1 MDERAGELS
10 MPAATQARLVPQRGL
25 RREAGRGRRL
35 RGLTWACMSG
45 IRQYVHFAI
54 FSDTL
59 TGADIANLV
68 GLEPDRITVR
78 GSRRTDPPIPRSHCW
93 EVVCE
98 SKGMPIDEQVEAV
111 LERLRPIE
119 SALADVTTSPNCTA
133 VLQLVRYFDHEDG
146 EPEEVSDPT
155 DRLQKLPGQHQLLG
169 WCLPHKD
176 LAFLVRLGA
185 SIDADEY
192 SGEPFKRG
200 EVAFDPPSPA
210 P

>member
-1 MDERAGELS
+1 
-10 MPAATQARLVPQRGL
+10 MP
-25 RREAGRGRRL
+25 
-35 RGLTWACMSG
+35 CMSG
-45 IRQYVHFAI
+45 IRQYVHFVI

-59 TGADIANLV
+59 SGAAIADLV
-68 GLEPDRITVR
+68 GLEPDRIAVR
-78 GSRRTDPPIPRSHCW
+78 GSRRTDPPIPRSHRW

-98 SKGMPIDEQVEAV
+98 SHGMPIDEQVEAV

-119 SALADVTTSPNCTA
+119 SALTDVTTSPHCTA

-146 EPEEVSDPT
+146 EPEEVSDPN

-169 WCLPHKD
+169 WYLPHKD

-200 EVAFDPPSPA
+200 EVVFRPAESDPVNRWPHLVAEVA
-210 P
+210 PPRIEVAPPQQAGKSGRRSVPRST